1 MAFPVE
7 LLTTQAQCDDVL
19 DDLQT
24 ELKDFTIR
32 QTNYDYRDEKATDR
46 AADLNQEAL
55 TLDRDIADLNRELAA
70 MAPDSKR
77 RPRAEA
83 DLRAYTKRRGDLSAR
98 TAQNPVTA
106 FRLAVDARQVAV
118 QVPELQQAIAE
129 VTAHRATLAGGGG
142 L

>member
-7 LLTTQAQCDDVL
+7 LLTTQAQCNDVL
-19 DDLQT
+19 SDLQT
-24 ELKDFTIR
+24 ELKDFTVR

-70 MAPDSKR
+70 MAADSKR

-83 DLRAYTKRRGDLSAR
+83 DLRAYVKRRGDLGAR
-98 TAQNPVTA
+98 TSQNPVTA

-118 QVPELQQAIAE
+118 QVPELQQAMAE
-129 VTAHRATLAGGGG
+129 VTAHRVTLAA
-142 L
+142 